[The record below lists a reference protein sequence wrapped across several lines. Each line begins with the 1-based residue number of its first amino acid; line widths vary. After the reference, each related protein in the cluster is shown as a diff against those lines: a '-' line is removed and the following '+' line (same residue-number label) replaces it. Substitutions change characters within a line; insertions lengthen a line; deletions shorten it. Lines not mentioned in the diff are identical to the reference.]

1 MSTKTT
7 FKRIA
12 LVAVAALG
20 FGMLSVVPSNS
31 AAIANTLTID
41 AATDTVAVN
50 ETATALVTGS
60 FITGVAYDSVT
71 VNAVVTSSNA
81 GSASVKLF
89 TYDSSTSS
97 SGVFGRTIGTQGS
110 GELTFGHTGDSVAA
124 GLAVNYRVTAYLYNP
139 TVAGTYTVRMYTTP
153 KVAAGTGSTVDSTT
167 LLTWTVTVTAADKV
181 ATSGTS
187 ILRAYGTATSANTAP
202 WGGTAAA
209 SDSTVV
215 LSRAVTT
222 APRAVIH
229 TTQTNAA
236 GTADESMTA
245 TITGP
250 GYITTGAPATPGTA
264 PTTGYAVTVKNGDS
278 IYVWSNGT
286 GGTATITVRTI
297 SGLALGT
304 ETVSFHGAVT
314 ALAVTATYKTIGL
327 AGAPLTSL
335 GITNTTSAA
344 FTVKA
349 TDVNG
354 IAVPGLTLE
363 VLSSNGA
370 VVTSGAATAT
380 SAGQPSG
387 SYYVAFTTATVS
399 TSGQKATLT
408 VRIADPAS
416 TTTPAAY
423 LSVTKDVTTGGAA
436 ATEAI
441 SFDKS
446 EYTPGE
452 GMVISATCKD
462 ASGNPCVDG
471 YPSLTGLKANKALG
485 GASTIALNTG
495 FASAVYINGSADS
508 QSYYLGSVTTKY
520 NHYAPAADGEF
531 IVTGEDS
538 NGVTITAKATVSDA
552 RSTAAATA
560 AADAAAEA
568 TDAANAA
575 TDAANAAAEAADAA
589 TAAAQDAADAVAAL
603 SASVAEMVDALKKQI
618 TSLTN
623 LVIKIQKKVK
633 A

>member
-31 AAIANTLTID
+31 ATIAQTIAID
-41 AATDTVAVN
+41 AAADTVAVN
-50 ETATALVTGS
+50 ETATALITGS
-60 FITGVAYDSVT
+60 FITGVAYDSLNVS
-71 VNAVVTSSNA
+71 AVITSSNA
-81 GSASVKLF
+81 SASSVRLS
-89 TYDSSTSS
+89 TYDSSTSTS
-97 SGVFGRTIGTQGS
+97 SVYGATIGSAYNATS
-110 GELTFGHTGDSVAA
+110 LTFGHTGNTVAA
-124 GLAVNYRVTAYLYNP
+124 GVAVNFRANLSLYNP
-139 TVAGTYTVRMYTTP
+139 TTAGTYTVRVYSTP
-153 KVAAGTGSTVDSTT
+153 KVAAGTGSTVDTT
-167 LLTWTVTVTAADKV
+167 ILTWTVTVTAADTTV
-181 ATSGTS
+181 TSGTS
-187 ILRAYGTATSANTAP
+187 ILRAYNSGNTTP

-209 SDSTVV
+209 TDSTVV
-215 LSRAVTT
+215 QSKALTT
-222 APRAVIH
+222 VPRATIW
-229 TTQTNAA
+229 TTQTNSA

-245 TITGP
+245 TISGP
-250 GYITTGAPATPGTA
+250 GFVTTGVAGTPGTA
-264 PTTGYAVTVKNGDS
+264 PTTGYAVTVKSGNP

-286 GGTATITVRTI
+286 GGVATVTVKTV
-297 SGLALGT
+297 SGLTLGT
-304 ETVSFHGAVT
+304 ETVNFYGAVT

-327 AGAPLTSL
+327 AGAPIPSL
-335 GITNTTSAA
+335 GLTNTTSAA

-363 VLSSNGA
+363 AVSSNGA
-370 VVTSGAATAT
+370 VVTGGSVSAT
-380 SAGQPSG
+380 SAGSPSG

-399 TSGQKATLT
+399 TSGQTATLT
-408 VRIADPAS
+408 VRTADPAS
-416 TTTPAAY
+416 TTTPTAY
-423 LSVTKDVTTGGAA
+423 LTVTKDLTVGGPA
-436 ATEAI
+436 ATETI

-446 EYTPGE
+446 SYSPGE
-452 GMVISATCKD
+452 GMVITAVCKD
-462 ASGNPCVDG
+462 ASGNACVDG

-485 GASTIALNTG
+485 GATSIALSTG
-495 FASAVYINGSADS
+495 FASGIYVGGTADS
-508 QSYYLGSVTTKY
+508 QSYYLGSVTTKF
-520 NHYAPAADGEF
+520 NHYAPAASGSF

-538 NGVTITAKATVSDA
+538 NGVTITATGTVTDD
-552 RSTAAATA
+552 AATA
-560 AADAAAEA
+560 AASAASDAAAEA

-603 SASVAEMVDALKKQI
+603 STQVASLISGLKAQL

>member
-31 AAIANTLTID
+31 ATIAQTIAID
-41 AATDTVAVN
+41 AAADTVAVN
-50 ETATALVTGS
+50 ETATALITGS
-60 FITGVAYDSVT
+60 FITGVAYDSLNVS
-71 VNAVVTSSNA
+71 AVITSSNA
-81 GSASVKLF
+81 GASSVRLS
-89 TYDSSTSS
+89 TYDSSTST
-97 SGVFGRTIGTQGS
+97 SGVYGATIGSAYNATS
-110 GELTFGHTGDSVAA
+110 LTFGHTGDSVAA
-124 GLAVNYRVTAYLYNP
+124 NVAVNFRANLYLYNP
-139 TVAGTYTVRMYTTP
+139 TTAGTYTVRVYSTP
-153 KVAAGTGSTVDSTT
+153 KVAAGTGSTVDTT
-167 LLTWTVTVTAADKV
+167 ILTWTVTVTAADTTV
-181 ATSGTS
+181 TSGTS
-187 ILRAYGTATSANTAP
+187 ILRAYNSGNTTP

-209 SDSTVV
+209 TDSTVV
-215 LSRAVTT
+215 QSKALTT
-222 APRAVIH
+222 VPRATIW
-229 TTQTNAA
+229 TTQTNSA

-245 TITGP
+245 TISGP
-250 GYITTGAPATPGTA
+250 GFVTTGVAGTPGTA
-264 PTTGYAVTVKNGDS
+264 PTTGYAVTVKSGNP

-286 GGTATITVRTI
+286 GGVATVTVKTV
-297 SGLALGT
+297 SGLTLGT
-304 ETVSFHGAVT
+304 ETVNFYGAVT

-327 AGAPLTSL
+327 AGAPIPSL
-335 GITNTTSAA
+335 EITNTTSAA

-354 IAVPGLTLE
+354 IAVPGLTGLE
-363 VLSSNGA
+363 VVSSNGA
-370 VVTSGAATAT
+370 VVTGGSVSAT
-380 SAGQPSG
+380 SAGSPSG

-408 VRIADPAS
+408 VRVADPAS
-416 TTTPAAY
+416 TTTPTAY
-423 LSVTKDVTTGGAA
+423 LTVTKDVTVGGAA
-436 ATEAI
+436 DTETI

-446 EYTPGE
+446 SYSPGE
-452 GMVISATCKD
+452 GMIITAVCKD
-462 ASGNPCVDG
+462 ASGNACVDG

-485 GASTIALNTG
+485 GASSIALSTG
-495 FASAVYINGSADS
+495 FASGIYVGGTADS
-508 QSYYLGSVTTKY
+508 QTYYLGSVTTKF
-520 NHYAPAADGEF
+520 NHYAPAASGSF

-538 NGVTITAKATVSDA
+538 NGVTITATGTVTDD
-552 RSTAAATA
+552 AATA
-560 AADAAAEA
+560 AASAASDAAAEA

-603 SASVAEMVDALKKQI
+603 STQVASLISGLKAQL

>member
-20 FGMLSVVPSNS
+20 FGMLSVVPSN
-31 AAIANTLTID
+31 AAPIAHTLTID
-41 AATDTVAVN
+41 AATDTVAIG
-50 ETATALVTGS
+50 ETASALLTQS
-60 FITGVAYDSVT
+60 FIAVAAQDSVT
-71 VNAVVTSSNA
+71 VTATITSSNGGAA
-81 GSASVKLF
+81 GLRMS
-89 TYDSSTSS
+89 TYDSSTATAA
-97 SGVFGRTIGTQGS
+97 VFGSSAVTSAAASSVTQIAGT
-110 GELTFGHTGDSVAA
+110 TAPTTTNM
-124 GLAVNYRVTAYLYNP
+124 AVNFRYNLYLHNP
-139 TVAGTYTVRMYTTP
+139 TVAGTYTVRVFATPYNGGAVGTTY
-153 KVAAGTGSTVDSTT
+153 DSV
-167 LLTWTVTVTAADKV
+167 LTWTVTVTAADKV

-187 ILRAYGTATSANTAP
+187 ILRAYGTATSTNTAP

-209 SDSTVV
+209 TDSTVV
-215 LSRAVTT
+215 LSRTVTT

-250 GYITTGAPATPGTA
+250 GYITSGTPATPGTA

-423 LSVTKDVTTGGAA
+423 LTVTKDVTTGGAA
-436 ATEAI
+436 ATETI
-441 SFDKS
+441 KTDKS
-446 EYTPGE
+446 EYEPGE
-452 GMVISATCKD
+452 GMVITATCKD

-471 YPSLTGLKANKALG
+471 YPSLSALKANKALG
-485 GASTIALNTG
+485 GAASIALNNG

-520 NHYAPAADGEF
+520 NHYAPAVDGEF
-531 IVTGEDS
+531 MITGEDS
-538 NGVTITAKATVSDA
+538 NGVTVTAKATVTDS
-552 RSTAAATA
+552 RTTAAATA

-603 SASVAEMVDALKKQI
+603 ATQVSEMMDAMKKQI

-623 LVIKIQKKVK
+623 LVIQIQKKVK